1 MLSIEIP
8 TLPMSPNPQNLRPS
22 EPTDSGSGTHTA
34 AVLAANNV
42 SKAFGPV
49 TVLKS
54 ITLGFGAGEIHAI
67 VGENGAGKSTFV
79 KILAGVIEPSSG
91 RIFFRGNPVE
101 ALTLRGM
108 ESLGVRFIHQE
119 LNLAD
124 DLTVLENIFLGR
136 EVAKGPF
143 LDETTMR
150 ARGREVLA
158 QVGAQVELHAKVGDL
173 RMSEKQ
179 LIEIA
184 KAVAQQA
191 TVLILDEP
199 TAVLTQREADR
210 LFQIIGQF
218 ADAGAA
224 IIYISHRLEE
234 VKRLAHRITVFRD
247 GQLVATRNAGD
258 ISPNEIVRLMVGRSL
273 QDLFPK
279 KNYSR
284 DEKNVL
290 EVHNLSVRGHVT
302 KASFGLKKGEILGFA
317 GLIGAGRTELFEGV
331 MGLRSIS
338 SGKICKDGRE
348 IKLSDYPGALR
359 ALRAVYLPEDR
370 KGKGLLVSFD
380 AQTNYSLIG
389 LQRFGACFVNQ
400 QMEHSAFR
408 SAVERFQIKIP
419 DRFMPVSRLSGG
431 NQQKV
436 VLAKILATDPEI
448 IIFDEPTRGIDV
460 GTKAQIYHLI
470 AAMAADGKSCIIISS
485 ELLEIIGLCHR
496 VIVMRASRIVAS
508 LEGDAIAEDEIMM
521 YATGLKPAH
530 PPFNR

>member
-1 MLSIEIP
+1 MP
-8 TLPMSPNPQNLRPS
+8 PNPQSSP
-22 EPTDSGSGTHTA
+22 EPA
-34 AVLAANNV
+34 APVPVAPAPTLAASKV

-54 ITLGFGAGEIHAI
+54 ITLSFGAGEIHAI

-91 RIFFRGNPVE
+91 QIFFRGNPVE
-101 ALTLRGM
+101 TATLRGM
-108 ESLGVRFIHQE
+108 EGLGVRFIHQE

-136 EVAKGPF
+136 EVTKGPF
-143 LDETTMR
+143 LDEATMR
-150 ARGREVLA
+150 ERGREVLA
-158 QVGAQVELHAKVGDL
+158 QVGADVDLDAKVNNL
-173 RMSEKQ
+173 RVSEKQ

-184 KAVAQQA
+184 KAVAQRA

-210 LFQIIGQF
+210 LFQIIEQF
-218 ADAGAA
+218 AEAGAA

-234 VKRLAHRITVFRD
+234 VKRLAHRITVLRD
-247 GQLVATRNAGD
+247 GNLVATRNASD

-279 KNYSR
+279 KIYNR

-290 EVHNLSVRGHVT
+290 EVRNLSVRGYVAN
-302 KASFGLKKGEILGFA
+302 ASFGLKKGEILGFA

-338 SGKICKDGRE
+338 SGTVFKGQKQ
-348 IKLSDYPGALR
+348 IKFSDYPHALR

-370 KGKGLLVSFD
+370 KAKGLVVSFD
-380 AQTNYSLIG
+380 AQTNYSLLG
-389 LQRFGACFVNQ
+389 LQRFGVYFVNQ
-400 QMEHSAFR
+400 RMERAEFQN
-408 SAVERFQIKIP
+408 AIERFQIKIP
-419 DRFMPVSRLSGG
+419 DRSMPVSRLSGG

-470 AAMAADGKSCIIISS
+470 ATMAAEGRSCVVISS

-530 PPFNR
+530 SPFDQ